1 MKAMR
6 IHAWGEPL
14 RLDDIPRPE
23 PGDGQILV
31 RVRASSV
38 NPIDYKIAEGAMKSM
53 LSLPLTPGTDV
64 AGEVVAVGS
73 GIQHVKPGDGVFG
86 MLMNRGAFAE
96 YAIAEQR
103 EVARKPRSLDFSQ
116 AAAVPVTALTA
127 WQTLFELA
135 QLQSGER
142 LLIHGAAGGIGTY
155 AVQLAK
161 QKGAYVIGNDRAD
174 KEGYLRE
181 LGVDRAIDAR
191 TQRLQDAIGTVDVVL
206 DLVGGDM
213 VQRSLDVL
221 GRGGR
226 YVTPAGQPP
235 EEEAAR
241 RGIQAHGIFTQ
252 PTVRDLASIA
262 EQIDAGRLRVVVSRT
277 FPLEQAQAA
286 LDFKEEGE
294 TYGKVV
300 VTVD

>member
-14 RLDDIPRPE
+14 RLDDVPRPE
-23 PGDGQILV
+23 PGEGQILV

-38 NPIDYKIAEGAMKSM
+38 NPIDVKIAAGALKSM
-53 LSLPLTPGTDV
+53 LSLPMTPGTDV
-64 AGEVVAVGS
+64 AGEVVAVGA
-73 GIQHVKPGDGVFG
+73 GIQHVRPGDEVYG

-103 EVARKPRSLDFSQ
+103 EVARKPRSLDFAQ

-127 WQTLFELA
+127 WQTLFDLA
-135 QLQSGER
+135 RLQSGER

-161 QKGAYVIGNDRAD
+161 QTGAYVIGNDAAD

-181 LGVDRAIDAR
+181 LGVDRVIDAR
-191 TQRLQDAIGTVDVVL
+191 TERLQDVVGTVDVVL

-226 YVTPAGQPP
+226 YVTPAAQPP

-241 RGIQAHGIFTQ
+241 RGIQVYSTFTQ
-252 PTVRDLASIA
+252 PTVRDLTSIA
-262 EQIDAGRLRVVVSRT
+262 EQIDAGKLRVVVSRT

-286 LDFKEEGE
+286 LDYKEESE

-300 VTVD
+300 ITVD

>member
-14 RLDDIPRPE
+14 RLDDVPRPE

-300 VTVD
+300 ITVD

>member
-191 TQRLQDAIGTVDVVL
+191 TRRLQDAIGTVDVVL

-262 EQIDAGRLRVVVSRT
+262 EQIDAGRLISA
-277 FPLEQAQAA
+277 ESIGA
-286 LDFKEEGE
+286 
-294 TYGKVV
+294 
-300 VTVD
+300 

>member
-1 MKAMR
+1 
-6 IHAWGEPL
+6 
-14 RLDDIPRPE
+14 
-23 PGDGQILV
+23 
-31 RVRASSV
+31 
-38 NPIDYKIAEGAMKSM
+38 
-53 LSLPLTPGTDV
+53 
-64 AGEVVAVGS
+64 VVAVGS
-73 GIQHVKPGDGVFG
+73 GIQHVQPGDGVYG
-86 MLMNRGAFAE
+86 MLMNRGGFAE

-127 WQTLFELA
+127 WQTLFDLA

-181 LGVDRAIDAR
+181 LGVDRALDAR

-241 RGIQAHGIFTQ
+241 RGIQAHGTFTQ
-252 PTVRDLASIA
+252 PTVRDLTSIA
-262 EQIDAGRLRVVVSRT
+262 EQIDAGNLRVVVSRT

-300 VTVD
+300 ITVD